1 MIRDFF
7 QKIINHKYLFL
18 LGLFLLLGTS
28 LLGLNNF
35 RFDASSETLVLDSDV
50 DYQIYDEIND
60 EFGTS
65 EYVILAIKNDKMFS
79 QETLIQ
85 LKAMQ
90 DKLLALEVVSD
101 VVSILDAPIFEQP
114 KVSLIKSADNDKYL
128 LIDKLDLDKAKNE
141 LSTSPI
147 FNELVISKDGE
158 VTAMQIN
165 LYDRDDYSQAV
176 AEIRAIID
184 SNQTFEMY
192 LAGPAMIVVD
202 TIDFIKADVN
212 TFGALTVIIFFILL
226 TLFFRDLWSVSVVIL
241 NAGLVMLSTIGILGL
256 FDWPISIVSSNFLA
270 LLLIASIAISIHILV
285 KVQEGIEEG
294 ITNAESFSKII
305 TPCFYA
311 ALTTAVGFLSLI
323 LSDIKPVID
332 FGKMMAIG
340 VCLNFFV
347 SFIFIP
353 SALAIRNITANKNK
367 SLVPFF
373 YNNIYLTGRSFIR
386 KFYLPILLISFPL
399 FFYFSSNLKVEN
411 KFIDYF
417 NENTEIYQGM
427 SLIDDKLG
435 GTTPIEVILELSE
448 EEFFIDEDDLFFS
461 EGSETVTYWWREKN
475 MDVLEEI
482 QEGLTEFDAL
492 GKALSLVNGVQLAER
507 LNGGNEIGDL
517 ELAFVKNSLIESEKA
532 KDLLNEFISED
543 ERSAR
548 ITIRTIDSFDGINRN
563 QLLLDVDNFLSEAL
577 SDTDVNYTVSG
588 LGVLY
593 NNLLQSLFSSQI
605 KTISL
610 VFAAI
615 FLMLL
620 VLFRSF
626 LNALFIIVVPAF
638 SVGVVLSLMS
648 IFNIPLDIMT
658 ITIASI
664 SVGMSVDYSIHFA
677 WRYLQERNKSQENS
691 EKETIYSVGRAIL
704 ITGLTIIV
712 GFLIFMFSNFNP
724 TVLFGIFSALA
735 VYISMVMSFRFLPA
749 LLDLNFK

>member
-7 QKIINHKYLFL
+7 QKIINHKYLIL

-35 RFDASSETLVLDSDV
+35 RFDASSETLVLDSDA
-50 DYQIYDEIND
+50 DYQIYNQIND

-128 LIDKLDLDKAKNE
+128 LVDKLDLDKAKNE

-212 TFGALTVIIFFILL
+212 TFGTLTVIIFFILL
-226 TLFFRDLWSVSVVIL
+226 TLFFRDVWSVSVVIL

-311 ALTTAVGFLSLI
+311 ALTTAIGFLSLI
-323 LSDIKPVID
+323 FSDIKPVID
-332 FGKMMAIG
+332 FGKMMAVG
-340 VCLNFFV
+340 VCLNFLV

-373 YNNIYLTGRSFIR
+373 YNNIYLTGRKFVR
-386 KFYLPILLISFPL
+386 KFYLLILLVSFPL
-399 FFYFSSNLKVEN
+399 FFHFSSNLKVEN

-435 GTTPIEVILELSE
+435 GTTPIEVILELPE

-482 QEGLTEFDAL
+482 QEGLTEFEAL

-507 LNGGNEIGDL
+507 LNNDNEIGDL

-563 QLLLDVDNFLSEAL
+563 QLLLDIDNFLSETL
-577 SDTDVNYTVSG
+577 SDNEVSYTISG

-605 KTISL
+605 KTIAL

-620 VLFRSF
+620 ILFRSF
-626 LNALFIIVVPAF
+626 TNALSIIAVPAF
-638 SVGVVLSLMS
+638 SVGLVLSLMS

-677 WRYLQERNKSQENS
+677 WRYLQERKKSHENC
-691 EKETIYSVGRAIL
+691 EKETIYSTGRAIL
-704 ITGLTIIV
+704 ITGLTIVV
-712 GFLIFMFSNFNP
+712 GFLIFIFSNFNP
-724 TVLFGIFSALA
+724 TVLFGIFSAIA
-735 VYISMVMSFRFLPA
+735 IYISMVMSFRFLPA

>member
-35 RFDASSETLVLDSDV
+35 RFDASSETLVLDSDA
-50 DYQIYDEIND
+50 DYQIYNQIND

-65 EYVILAIKNDKMFS
+65 EYVILAIKNDKIFS

-85 LKAMQ
+85 LKAIQ

-128 LIDKLDLDKAKNE
+128 LIDKLDLDKAKHE

-212 TFGALTVIIFFILL
+212 TFGTLTVIIFFILL

-294 ITNAESFSKII
+294 ITNAESFSNII

-311 ALTTAVGFLSLI
+311 ALTTAIGFLSLI
-323 LSDIKPVID
+323 FSDIKPVID
-332 FGKMMAIG
+332 FGKMMAVG
-340 VCLNFFV
+340 VCLNFLV

-373 YNNIYLTGRSFIR
+373 YNNIYLTGRKFVR
-386 KFYLPILLISFPL
+386 KFYLLILLISFPL

-435 GTTPIEVILELSE
+435 GTTPIEIILELPE

-482 QEGLTEFDAL
+482 QEGLTEFEAL

-507 LNGGNEIGDL
+507 LNNDNEIGDL

-563 QLLLDVDNFLSEAL
+563 QLLLDIDNFLSETL
-577 SDTDVNYTVSG
+577 SDNKVSYTVSG

-620 VLFRSF
+620 ILFRSF
-626 LNALFIIVVPAF
+626 LNALSIIAVPAF
-638 SVGVVLSLMS
+638 SVGLVLSLMS

-677 WRYLQERNKSQENS
+677 WRYLQERKKSQENC
-691 EKETIYSVGRAIL
+691 EKETIYSTGRAIL
-704 ITGLTIIV
+704 ITGLTIVV
-712 GFLIFMFSNFNP
+712 GFLIFIFSNFNP
-724 TVLFGIFSALA
+724 TVLFGIFSAIA
-735 VYISMVMSFRFLPA
+735 IYISMVMSFRFLPA

>member
-1 MIRDFF
+1 MIQDFF

-35 RFDASSETLVLDSDV
+35 RFDASSETLVLDSDI

-60 EFGTS
+60 EFGAS
-65 EYVILAIKNDKMFS
+65 EYVILAIKNDQIFS
-79 QETLIQ
+79 QESLIQ
-85 LKAMQ
+85 LKAVR
-90 DKLLALEVVSD
+90 DKLLTLEVVSD
-101 VVSILDAPIFEQP
+101 VISILDAPIFEQP

-128 LIDKLDLDKAKNE
+128 LIDELDLNKAKQE

-165 LYDRDDYSQAV
+165 LYDRDDYSQAM

-212 TFGALTVIIFFILL
+212 TFGTLTVIIFFILL

-241 NAGLVMLSTIGILGL
+241 NAGLVMLSTMGILGL

-285 KVQEGIEEG
+285 KVQEGVEEG

-332 FGKMMAIG
+332 FGKMMAVG

-373 YNNIYLTGRSFIR
+373 YNNIYLTGRSFVR

-435 GTTPIEVILELSE
+435 GTTPIEIILELPE

-507 LNGGNEIGDL
+507 LNDDNEIGDL

-563 QLLLDVDNFLSEAL
+563 QLLLDVDNFLSETL
-577 SDTDVNYTVSG
+577 SDSDVSYTVSG

-677 WRYLQERNKSQENS
+677 WRYLQERKKSQENS
-691 EKETIYSVGRAIL
+691 EKETIYSTGRAIL

-712 GFLIFMFSNFNP
+712 GFLIFIFSNFNP

-735 VYISMVMSFRFLPA
+735 IHMSMVMSFRFLPV
-749 LLDLNFK
+749 LLNLNFK

>member
-1 MIRDFF
+1 MIQDLF
-7 QKIINHKYLFL
+7 QKIISHKYLFL
-18 LGLFLLLGTS
+18 LGLFLLLGAS
-28 LLGLNNF
+28 LQGLNNF

-65 EYVILAIKNDKMFS
+65 EYVILAIKNDQIFS
-79 QETLIQ
+79 QESLIQ
-85 LKAMQ
+85 LKAVQ

-101 VVSILDAPIFEQP
+101 VISILDAPIFEQP

-128 LIDKLDLDKAKNE
+128 LIDELNLDKAKQE

-165 LYDRDDYSQAV
+165 LYDRDDYSQAM

-212 TFGALTVIIFFILL
+212 TFGTLTVIIFFILL
-226 TLFFRDLWSVSVVIL
+226 VLFFRDLWSVSVVIL
-241 NAGLVMLSTIGILGL
+241 NAGLVMLSMMGVLGL

-285 KVQEGIEEG
+285 KVQEGAEEG

-332 FGKMMAIG
+332 FGKMMAVG

-373 YNNIYLTGRSFIR
+373 YNNIYLTGRSFVR

-399 FFYFSSNLKVEN
+399 FFYLSSNLKVEN

-435 GTTPIEVILELSE
+435 GTTPIEVILELPE

-461 EGSETVTYWWREKN
+461 EDSETVTYWWREKN
-475 MDVLEEI
+475 MDILEEI

-507 LNGGNEIGDL
+507 LNDGNEIGDL

-577 SDTDVNYTVSG
+577 SDTDVSYTVSG

-677 WRYLQERNKSQENS
+677 WRYLQERKKSQENS
-691 EKETIYSVGRAIL
+691 EKETIYSTGRAIL

-712 GFLIFMFSNFNP
+712 GFLIFIFSNFNP

-735 VYISMVMSFRFLPA
+735 IHMSMVMSFRFLPV
-749 LLDLNFK
+749 LLNLNFK

>member
-7 QKIINHKYLFL
+7 QKIINHKYLIL

-35 RFDASSETLVLDSDV
+35 RFDASSETLVLDSDT
-50 DYQIYDEIND
+50 DYQIYNQIND

-128 LIDKLDLDKAKNE
+128 LIDKLDLDKAKHE

-212 TFGALTVIIFFILL
+212 TFGTLTVIIFFILL
-226 TLFFRDLWSVSVVIL
+226 TLFFRDLWPVSVVIL

-311 ALTTAVGFLSLI
+311 ALTTAIGFLSLI
-323 LSDIKPVID
+323 FSDIKPVID
-332 FGKMMAIG
+332 FGKMMAVG
-340 VCLNFFV
+340 VCLNFLV

-373 YNNIYLTGRSFIR
+373 YNNIYLTGRKFVR
-386 KFYLPILLISFPL
+386 KFYLLILLISFPL

-427 SLIDDKLG
+427 SLTDDKLG
-435 GTTPIEVILELSE
+435 GTTPIEIILELPE

-482 QEGLTEFDAL
+482 QEGLTEFEAL

-507 LNGGNEIGDL
+507 LNNDNEIGDL

-563 QLLLDVDNFLSEAL
+563 QLLLDIDNFLSETL
-577 SDTDVNYTVSG
+577 SDNKVSYTVSG
-588 LGVLY
+588 LGGLY

-620 VLFRSF
+620 ILFRSF
-626 LNALFIIVVPAF
+626 LNALSIIAVPAF
-638 SVGVVLSLMS
+638 SVGLVLSLMS

-677 WRYLQERNKSQENS
+677 WRYLQERKKSQENC
-691 EKETIYSVGRAIL
+691 EKETIYSTGRAIL
-704 ITGLTIIV
+704 ITGLTIVV
-712 GFLIFMFSNFNP
+712 GFLIFIFSNFNP
-724 TVLFGIFSALA
+724 TVLFGIFSAIA
-735 VYISMVMSFRFLPA
+735 IYISMVMSFRFLPA

>member
-35 RFDASSETLVLDSDV
+35 RFDASSETLVLDSDT
-50 DYQIYDEIND
+50 DYQIYNQIND

-212 TFGALTVIIFFILL
+212 TFGTLTVIIFFILL

-294 ITNAESFSKII
+294 ITNAESFSNII

-311 ALTTAVGFLSLI
+311 ALTTAIGFLSLI
-323 LSDIKPVID
+323 FSDIKPVID
-332 FGKMMAIG
+332 FGKMMAVG
-340 VCLNFFV
+340 VCLNFLV

-373 YNNIYLTGRSFIR
+373 YNNIYLTGRKFVR
-386 KFYLPILLISFPL
+386 KFYLLILLVSFPL

-435 GTTPIEVILELSE
+435 GTTPIEIILELPE

-482 QEGLTEFDAL
+482 QEGLTEFEAL

-507 LNGGNEIGDL
+507 LNNDNEIGDL

-563 QLLLDVDNFLSEAL
+563 QLLLDIDNFLSETL
-577 SDTDVNYTVSG
+577 SDNEVSYTVSG

-620 VLFRSF
+620 ILFRSF
-626 LNALFIIVVPAF
+626 LNALSIIAVPAF
-638 SVGVVLSLMS
+638 SVGLVLSLMS

-677 WRYLQERNKSQENS
+677 WRYLQERKKSQENC
-691 EKETIYSVGRAIL
+691 EKETIYSTGRAIL
-704 ITGLTIIV
+704 ITGLTIVV
-712 GFLIFMFSNFNP
+712 GFLIFIFSNFNP
-724 TVLFGIFSALA
+724 TVLFGIFSAIA
-735 VYISMVMSFRFLPA
+735 IYISMVMSFRFLPA

>member
-1 MIRDFF
+1 MTQDFF
-7 QKIINHKYLFL
+7 QKIINHKYSFLF
-18 LGLFLLLGTS
+18 GLFLILGSS
-28 LLGLNNF
+28 LIGLKNF

-50 DYQIYDEIND
+50 EYQIYDEIND
-60 EFGTS
+60 KFGTS
-65 EYVILAIKNDKMFS
+65 EYVVLAIKNEQMFS
-79 QETLIQ
+79 QKSLTE
-85 LKAMQ
+85 LKVVQ

-101 VVSILDAPIFEQP
+101 VISILDAPIFEQP

-128 LIDKLDLDKAKNE
+128 LIDDLDLDKAKQE

-147 FNELVISKDGE
+147 FKELVISKDGE

-165 LYDRDDYSQAV
+165 LNDRDDYSQAMV
-176 AEIRAIID
+176 EIRAIID
-184 SNQTFEMY
+184 NNQTFEMY

-212 TFGALTVIIFFILL
+212 TFGTLSVIIFFLLL

-270 LLLIASIAISIHILV
+270 LLLIASIAISVHILV

-294 ITNAESFSKII
+294 IVNAESFSKII

-311 ALTTAVGFLSLI
+311 ALTTAIGFLSLI
-323 LSDIKPVID
+323 LSEIKPVID
-332 FGKMMAIG
+332 FGKMMAVG

-353 SALAIRNITANKNK
+353 SALAIRNITVNKNK

-373 YNNIYLTGRSFIR
+373 YNKIYLTGRSFFR
-386 KFYLPILLISFPL
+386 KFYLLILLISFPL

-435 GTTPIEVILELSE
+435 GTTPIEIILELPE

-475 MDVLEEI
+475 MNILEEI

-492 GKALSLVNGVQLAER
+492 GKALSLVNGVQFAER
-507 LNGGNEIGDL
+507 LNDNNEIGDL

-532 KDLLNEFISED
+532 KDLLSEFISDD

-563 QLLLDVDNFLSEAL
+563 QLLLDVDDFLAESL
-577 SDTDVNYTVSG
+577 SSSDIAYTVSG

-605 KTISL
+605 KTLSL

-626 LNALFIIVVPAF
+626 LNALFIIIVPAF

-677 WRYLQERNKSQENS
+677 WRYLQERRKGKERS
-691 EKETIYSVGRAIL
+691 EIETIYSTGRAIL

-712 GFLIFMFSNFNP
+712 GFLIFIFSNFNP
-724 TVLFGIFSALA
+724 TVLFGIFSAIA
-735 VYISMVMSFRFLPA
+735 IHISMVMSFRFLPV
-749 LLDLNFK
+749 LLNLNFK

>member
-1 MIRDFF
+1 MVQDFF

-18 LGLFLLLGTS
+18 LGLFVLLGTS

-65 EYVILAIKNDKMFS
+65 EYVILAIKNDQIFS

-85 LKAMQ
+85 LKAVQ

-128 LIDKLDLDKAKNE
+128 LTDKLDLDKAKHE

-147 FNELVISKDGE
+147 FNELIISKDGE

-165 LYDRDDYSQAV
+165 LYDRDDYSEAV

-212 TFGALTVIIFFILL
+212 TFGTLTVIIFFILL

-241 NAGLVMLSTIGILGL
+241 NAGLVMFSTMGILGL
-256 FDWPISIVSSNFLA
+256 FDWPISIVSSNFLT
-270 LLLIASIAISIHILV
+270 LLLITSIAISIHILV
-285 KVQEGIEEG
+285 KVQDGVEEG

-332 FGKMMAIG
+332 FGKMMAVG
-340 VCLNFFV
+340 VCLNFFA

-435 GTTPIEVILELSE
+435 GTTPIEIILELPE
-448 EEFFIDEDDLFFS
+448 EELFIDEDDLFFS

-475 MDVLEEI
+475 MNVLEEI

-507 LNGGNEIGDL
+507 LNNDSEIGDL

-548 ITIRTIDSFDGINRN
+548 ITIRTIDSFDGINRK
-563 QLLLDVDNFLSEAL
+563 QLLLDVDSFLSETL
-577 SDTDVNYTVSG
+577 SERDVSYTVSG

-593 NNLLQSLFSSQI
+593 SNLLQSLFSSQI

-620 VLFRSF
+620 ILFRSF
-626 LNALFIIVVPAF
+626 LNALFIIIVPAF
-638 SVGVVLSLMS
+638 SIGLVLSLMS

-677 WRYLQERNKSQENS
+677 WRYLQERKKSQESS
-691 EKETIYSVGRAIL
+691 EKETIYSTGRAIL

-712 GFLIFMFSNFNP
+712 GFLIFIFSNFNP
-724 TVLFGIFSALA
+724 TVLFGIFSAIA
-735 VYISMVMSFRFLPA
+735 IYISMVMSFRFLPA

>member
-1 MIRDFF
+1 MIQDLF
-7 QKIINHKYLFL
+7 QKIISHKYLFL
-18 LGLFLLLGTS
+18 LGLFLLLGAS
-28 LLGLNNF
+28 LQGLNNF

-65 EYVILAIKNDKMFS
+65 EYVILAIKNDQIFS
-79 QETLIQ
+79 QESLIQ
-85 LKAMQ
+85 LKAVQ

-101 VVSILDAPIFEQP
+101 VISILDAPIFEQP

-128 LIDKLDLDKAKNE
+128 LIDELNLDKAKQE

-165 LYDRDDYSQAV
+165 LYDRDDYSQAM

-212 TFGALTVIIFFILL
+212 TFGTLTVIIFFILL
-226 TLFFRDLWSVSVVIL
+226 VLFFRDLWSVSVVIL
-241 NAGLVMLSTIGILGL
+241 NAGLVMLSMMGILGL

-285 KVQEGIEEG
+285 KVQEGAEEG

-332 FGKMMAIG
+332 FGKMMAVG

-373 YNNIYLTGRSFIR
+373 YNNIYLTGRSFVR

-399 FFYFSSNLKVEN
+399 FFYLSSNLKVEN

-435 GTTPIEVILELSE
+435 GTTPIEVILELPE

-461 EGSETVTYWWREKN
+461 EDSETVTYWWREKN
-475 MDVLEEI
+475 MDILEEI

-507 LNGGNEIGDL
+507 LNDGNEIGDL

-577 SDTDVNYTVSG
+577 SDTDVSYTVSG

-677 WRYLQERNKSQENS
+677 WRYLQERKKSQENS
-691 EKETIYSVGRAIL
+691 EKETIYSTGRAIL

-712 GFLIFMFSNFNP
+712 GFLIFIFSNFNP

-735 VYISMVMSFRFLPA
+735 IHMSMVMSFRFLPV
-749 LLDLNFK
+749 LLNLNFK

>member
-35 RFDASSETLVLDSDV
+35 RFDASSETLVLDSDA
-50 DYQIYDEIND
+50 DYQIYNQIND

-65 EYVILAIKNDKMFS
+65 EYVILAIKNDKIFS

-85 LKAMQ
+85 LKAIQ

-128 LIDKLDLDKAKNE
+128 LIDKLDLDKAKHE

-212 TFGALTVIIFFILL
+212 TFGTLTVIIFFILL

-305 TPCFYA
+305 TPCLYA
-311 ALTTAVGFLSLI
+311 ALTTAIGFLSLI
-323 LSDIKPVID
+323 FSDIKPVID

-340 VCLNFFV
+340 VCLNFLV

-373 YNNIYLTGRSFIR
+373 YNNIYLTGRKFVR
-386 KFYLPILLISFPL
+386 KFYLLILLVSFPL
-399 FFYFSSNLKVEN
+399 FFHFSSNLKVEN

-417 NENTEIYQGM
+417 NESTEIYQGM

-435 GTTPIEVILELSE
+435 GTTPIEIILELPE

-482 QEGLTEFDAL
+482 QEGLTEFEAL

-507 LNGGNEIGDL
+507 LNNDNEIGDL

-563 QLLLDVDNFLSEAL
+563 QLLLDIDNFLSETL
-577 SDTDVNYTVSG
+577 SDNKVSYTVSG

-620 VLFRSF
+620 ILFRSF
-626 LNALFIIVVPAF
+626 LNALSIIAVPAF
-638 SVGVVLSLMS
+638 SVGLVLSLMS

-677 WRYLQERNKSQENS
+677 WRYLQERKKSHENC
-691 EKETIYSVGRAIL
+691 EKETIYSTGRAIL
-704 ITGLTIIV
+704 ITGLTIVV
-712 GFLIFMFSNFNP
+712 GFLIFIFSNFNP
-724 TVLFGIFSALA
+724 TVLFGIFSAIA
-735 VYISMVMSFRFLPA
+735 IYISMVMSFRFLPA

>member
-35 RFDASSETLVLDSDV
+35 RFDASSETLVLDSDA
-50 DYQIYDEIND
+50 DYQIYNQIND

-65 EYVILAIKNDKMFS
+65 EYVILAIKNDKIFS

-128 LIDKLDLDKAKNE
+128 LIDKLDLDKAKHE

-212 TFGALTVIIFFILL
+212 TFGTLTVIIFFILL

-311 ALTTAVGFLSLI
+311 ALTTAIGFLSLI
-323 LSDIKPVID
+323 FSDIKPVID
-332 FGKMMAIG
+332 FGKMMAVG
-340 VCLNFFV
+340 VCLNFLV

-373 YNNIYLTGRSFIR
+373 YNNIYLTGRKFVR
-386 KFYLPILLISFPL
+386 KFYLLILLISFPL

-435 GTTPIEVILELSE
+435 GTTPIEIILELPE

-482 QEGLTEFDAL
+482 QEGLTEFEAL

-507 LNGGNEIGDL
+507 LNNDNEIGDL

-563 QLLLDVDNFLSEAL
+563 QLLLDIDNFLSETL
-577 SDTDVNYTVSG
+577 SDNKVSYTVSG

-620 VLFRSF
+620 ILFRSF
-626 LNALFIIVVPAF
+626 LNALSIIAVPAF
-638 SVGVVLSLMS
+638 SVGLVLSLMS

-677 WRYLQERNKSQENS
+677 WRYLQERKKSQENC
-691 EKETIYSVGRAIL
+691 EKETIYSTGRAIL
-704 ITGLTIIV
+704 ITGLTIVV
-712 GFLIFMFSNFNP
+712 GFLIFIFSNFNP
-724 TVLFGIFSALA
+724 TVLFGIFSAIA
-735 VYISMVMSFRFLPA
+735 IYISMVMSFRFLPA

>member
-294 ITNAESFSKII
+294 ITNDESFSKII

-332 FGKMMAIG
+332 FGKMMAVG

-435 GTTPIEVILELSE
+435 GTTPIEVILELPE

-507 LNGGNEIGDL
+507 LNDGNEIGDL

-638 SVGVVLSLMS
+638 SVGVVFSLMS

-735 VYISMVMSFRFLPA
+735 IYISMVMSFRFLPA

>member
-1 MIRDFF
+1 MVQDFF

-18 LGLFLLLGTS
+18 LGLFVLLGTS

-50 DYQIYDEIND
+50 NYQIYDEIND

-65 EYVILAIKNDKMFS
+65 EYVILAIKNDQIFS

-85 LKAMQ
+85 LKAVQ

-128 LIDKLDLDKAKNE
+128 LTDKLDLDKAKHE

-147 FNELVISKDGE
+147 FNELIISKDGE

-165 LYDRDDYSQAV
+165 LYDRDDYSEAV

-212 TFGALTVIIFFILL
+212 TFGTLTVIIFFILL

-241 NAGLVMLSTIGILGL
+241 NAGLVMFSTMGILGL
-256 FDWPISIVSSNFLA
+256 FDWPISIVSSNFLT
-270 LLLIASIAISIHILV
+270 LLLITSIAISIHILV
-285 KVQEGIEEG
+285 KVQDGVEEG

-332 FGKMMAIG
+332 FGKMMAVG
-340 VCLNFFV
+340 VCLNFFA

-435 GTTPIEVILELSE
+435 GTTPIEIILELPE
-448 EEFFIDEDDLFFS
+448 EELFIDEDDLFFS

-475 MDVLEEI
+475 MNVLEEI

-507 LNGGNEIGDL
+507 LNNDSEIGDL

-548 ITIRTIDSFDGINRN
+548 ITIRTIDSFDGINRK
-563 QLLLDVDNFLSEAL
+563 QLLLDVDSFLSETL
-577 SDTDVNYTVSG
+577 SERDISYTVSG

-593 NNLLQSLFSSQI
+593 SNLLQSLFSSQI

-620 VLFRSF
+620 ILFRSF
-626 LNALFIIVVPAF
+626 LNALFIIIVPAF
-638 SVGVVLSLMS
+638 SIGLVLSLMS

-677 WRYLQERNKSQENS
+677 WRYLQERKKSQESS
-691 EKETIYSVGRAIL
+691 EKETIYSTGRAIL

-712 GFLIFMFSNFNP
+712 GFLIFIFSNFNP
-724 TVLFGIFSALA
+724 TVLFGIFSAIA
-735 VYISMVMSFRFLPA
+735 IYISMVMSFRFLPA

>member
-1 MIRDFF
+1 MVQDFF
-7 QKIINHKYLFL
+7 QKIINHKYLCL

-50 DYQIYDEIND
+50 NYQIYDEIND

-65 EYVILAIKNDKMFS
+65 EYVILAIKNDQIFS

-85 LKAMQ
+85 LKAVQ

-128 LIDKLDLDKAKNE
+128 LIDELDLDKAKQE

-165 LYDRDDYSQAV
+165 LYDRDDYSEAV

-212 TFGALTVIIFFILL
+212 TFGTLTVIIFFILL

-241 NAGLVMLSTIGILGL
+241 NAGLVMFSTMGILGL
-256 FDWPISIVSSNFLA
+256 FDWPISIVSSNFLT
-270 LLLIASIAISIHILV
+270 LLLITSIAISIHILV
-285 KVQEGIEEG
+285 KVQDGVEEG

-332 FGKMMAIG
+332 FGKMMAVG
-340 VCLNFFV
+340 VCLNFFA

-435 GTTPIEVILELSE
+435 GTTPIEIILELPE
-448 EEFFIDEDDLFFS
+448 EELFIDEDDLFFS

-475 MDVLEEI
+475 MNVLEEI

-507 LNGGNEIGDL
+507 LNNDSEIGDL

-548 ITIRTIDSFDGINRN
+548 ITIRTIDSFDGINRK
-563 QLLLDVDNFLSEAL
+563 QLLLDVDSFLSETL
-577 SDTDVNYTVSG
+577 SERDVSYTVSG

-593 NNLLQSLFSSQI
+593 SNLLQSLFSSQI

-620 VLFRSF
+620 ILFRSF
-626 LNALFIIVVPAF
+626 LNALFIIIVPAF
-638 SVGVVLSLMS
+638 SIGLVLSLMS
-648 IFNIPLDIMT
+648 TFNIPLDIMT

-677 WRYLQERNKSQENS
+677 WRYLQERKKSQESS
-691 EKETIYSVGRAIL
+691 EKETIYSTGRAIL

-712 GFLIFMFSNFNP
+712 GFLIFIFSNFNP
-724 TVLFGIFSALA
+724 TVLFGIFSAIA
-735 VYISMVMSFRFLPA
+735 IYISMVMSFRFLPA

>member
-1 MIRDFF
+1 MVQDFF
-7 QKIINHKYLFL
+7 QKIINHKYLCL

-50 DYQIYDEIND
+50 NYQIYDEIND

-65 EYVILAIKNDKMFS
+65 EYVILAIKNDQIFS

-85 LKAMQ
+85 LKAVQ

-128 LIDKLDLDKAKNE
+128 LTDKLDLDKAKHE

-147 FNELVISKDGE
+147 FNELIISKDGE

-165 LYDRDDYSQAV
+165 LYDRDDYSEAV

-212 TFGALTVIIFFILL
+212 TFGTLTVIIFFILL

-241 NAGLVMLSTIGILGL
+241 NAGLVMFSTMGILGL
-256 FDWPISIVSSNFLA
+256 FDWPISIVSSNFLT
-270 LLLIASIAISIHILV
+270 LLLITSIAISIHILV
-285 KVQEGIEEG
+285 KVQDGVEEG

-332 FGKMMAIG
+332 FGKMMAVG
-340 VCLNFFV
+340 VCLNFFA

-435 GTTPIEVILELSE
+435 GTTPIEIILELPE
-448 EEFFIDEDDLFFS
+448 EELFIDEDDLFFS

-475 MDVLEEI
+475 MNVLEEI

-507 LNGGNEIGDL
+507 LNNDSEIGDL

-548 ITIRTIDSFDGINRN
+548 ITIRTIDSFDGINRK
-563 QLLLDVDNFLSEAL
+563 QLLLDVDSFLSETL
-577 SDTDVNYTVSG
+577 SERDISYTVSG

-593 NNLLQSLFSSQI
+593 SNLLQSLFSSQI

-620 VLFRSF
+620 ILFRSF
-626 LNALFIIVVPAF
+626 LNALFIIIVPAF
-638 SVGVVLSLMS
+638 SIGLVLSLMS

-677 WRYLQERNKSQENS
+677 WRYLQERKKSQESS
-691 EKETIYSVGRAIL
+691 EKETIYSTGRAIL

-712 GFLIFMFSNFNP
+712 GFLIFIFSNFNP
-724 TVLFGIFSALA
+724 TVLFGIFSAIA
-735 VYISMVMSFRFLPA
+735 IYISMVMSFRFLPA

>member
-1 MIRDFF
+1 MVQDFF
-7 QKIINHKYLFL
+7 QKIINHKYLCL

-50 DYQIYDEIND
+50 NYQIYDEIND

-65 EYVILAIKNDKMFS
+65 EYVILAIKNDQIFS

-85 LKAMQ
+85 LKAVQ

-128 LIDKLDLDKAKNE
+128 LTDKLDLDKAKHE

-147 FNELVISKDGE
+147 FNELIISKDGE

-165 LYDRDDYSQAV
+165 LYDRDDYSEAV

-212 TFGALTVIIFFILL
+212 TFGTLTVIIFFILL

-241 NAGLVMLSTIGILGL
+241 NAGLVMFSTMGILGL
-256 FDWPISIVSSNFLA
+256 FDWPISIVSSNFLT
-270 LLLIASIAISIHILV
+270 LLLITSIAISIHILV
-285 KVQEGIEEG
+285 KVQDGVEEG

-332 FGKMMAIG
+332 FGKMMAVG
-340 VCLNFFV
+340 VCLNFFA

-435 GTTPIEVILELSE
+435 GTTPIEIILELPE
-448 EEFFIDEDDLFFS
+448 EELFIDEDDLFFS

-475 MDVLEEI
+475 MNVLEEI

-507 LNGGNEIGDL
+507 LNNDSEIGDL

-548 ITIRTIDSFDGINRN
+548 ITIRTIDSFDGINRK
-563 QLLLDVDNFLSEAL
+563 QLLLDVDSFLSETL
-577 SDTDVNYTVSG
+577 SERDVSYTVSG

-593 NNLLQSLFSSQI
+593 SNLLQSLFSSQI

-620 VLFRSF
+620 ILFRSF
-626 LNALFIIVVPAF
+626 LNALFIIIVPAF
-638 SVGVVLSLMS
+638 SIGLVLSLMS
-648 IFNIPLDIMT
+648 TFNIPLDIMT

-677 WRYLQERNKSQENS
+677 WRYLQERKKSQESS
-691 EKETIYSVGRAIL
+691 EKETIYSTGRAIL

-712 GFLIFMFSNFNP
+712 GFLIFIFSNFNP
-724 TVLFGIFSALA
+724 TVLFGIFSAIA
-735 VYISMVMSFRFLPA
+735 IYISMVMSFRFLPA

>member
-35 RFDASSETLVLDSDV
+35 RFDASSETLVLDSDA
-50 DYQIYDEIND
+50 DYQIYSQIND

-85 LKAMQ
+85 LKAIQ

-128 LIDKLDLDKAKNE
+128 LVDKLDLDKAKNE

-192 LAGPAMIVVD
+192 LACPAMIVVD

-212 TFGALTVIIFFILL
+212 TFGTLTVIIFFILL

-294 ITNAESFSKII
+294 ITNAESFSNII

-311 ALTTAVGFLSLI
+311 ALTTAIGFLSLI
-323 LSDIKPVID
+323 FSDIKPVID
-332 FGKMMAIG
+332 FGKMMAVG
-340 VCLNFFV
+340 VCLNFLV

-373 YNNIYLTGRSFIR
+373 YNNIYLTGRKFVR
-386 KFYLPILLISFPL
+386 KFYLLILLISFPL

-435 GTTPIEVILELSE
+435 GTTPIEIILELPE

-482 QEGLTEFDAL
+482 QEGLTEFEAL

-507 LNGGNEIGDL
+507 LNNDNEIGDL

-563 QLLLDVDNFLSEAL
+563 QLLLDIDNFLSETL
-577 SDTDVNYTVSG
+577 SDNKVSYTVSG

-620 VLFRSF
+620 ILFRSF
-626 LNALFIIVVPAF
+626 LNALSIIAVPAF
-638 SVGVVLSLMS
+638 SVGLVLSLMS

-677 WRYLQERNKSQENS
+677 WRYLQERKKSQENC
-691 EKETIYSVGRAIL
+691 EKETIYSTGRAIL
-704 ITGLTIIV
+704 ITGLTIVV
-712 GFLIFMFSNFNP
+712 GFLIFIFSNFNP
-724 TVLFGIFSALA
+724 TVLFGIFSAIA
-735 VYISMVMSFRFLPA
+735 IYISMVMSFRFLPA

>member
-7 QKIINHKYLFL
+7 QKIINHKYLIL

-35 RFDASSETLVLDSDV
+35 RFDASSETLVLDSDT
-50 DYQIYDEIND
+50 DYQIYNQIND

-128 LIDKLDLDKAKNE
+128 LVDKLDLDKAKNE

-212 TFGALTVIIFFILL
+212 TFGTLTVIIFFILL
-226 TLFFRDLWSVSVVIL
+226 TLFFRDLWPVSVVIL

-311 ALTTAVGFLSLI
+311 ALTTAIGFLSLI
-323 LSDIKPVID
+323 FSDIKPVID
-332 FGKMMAIG
+332 FGKMMAVG
-340 VCLNFFV
+340 VCLNFLV

-373 YNNIYLTGRSFIR
+373 YNNIYLTGRKFVR
-386 KFYLPILLISFPL
+386 KFYLLILLVSFPL
-399 FFYFSSNLKVEN
+399 FFHFSSNLKVEN

-417 NENTEIYQGM
+417 NESTEIYQGM

-435 GTTPIEVILELSE
+435 GTTPIEIILELPE
-448 EEFFIDEDDLFFS
+448 EEFFIDED
-461 EGSETVTYWWREKN
+461 E
-475 MDVLEEI
+475 
-482 QEGLTEFDAL
+482 
-492 GKALSLVNGVQLAER
+492 
-507 LNGGNEIGDL
+507 
-517 ELAFVKNSLIESEKA
+517 
-532 KDLLNEFISED
+532 
-543 ERSAR
+543 
-548 ITIRTIDSFDGINRN
+548 
-563 QLLLDVDNFLSEAL
+563 
-577 SDTDVNYTVSG
+577 
-588 LGVLY
+588 
-593 NNLLQSLFSSQI
+593 
-605 KTISL
+605 
-610 VFAAI
+610 
-615 FLMLL
+615 
-620 VLFRSF
+620 SF
-626 LNALFIIVVPAF
+626 L
-638 SVGVVLSLMS
+638 
-648 IFNIPLDIMT
+648 
-658 ITIASI
+658 
-664 SVGMSVDYSIHFA
+664 
-677 WRYLQERNKSQENS
+677 
-691 EKETIYSVGRAIL
+691 
-704 ITGLTIIV
+704 
-712 GFLIFMFSNFNP
+712 
-724 TVLFGIFSALA
+724 
-735 VYISMVMSFRFLPA
+735 
-749 LLDLNFK
+749 

>member
-1 MIRDFF
+1 
-7 QKIINHKYLFL
+7 
-18 LGLFLLLGTS
+18 
-28 LLGLNNF
+28 
-35 RFDASSETLVLDSDV
+35 
-50 DYQIYDEIND
+50 
-60 EFGTS
+60 
-65 EYVILAIKNDKMFS
+65 
-79 QETLIQ
+79 
-85 LKAMQ
+85 
-90 DKLLALEVVSD
+90 
-101 VVSILDAPIFEQP
+101 
-114 KVSLIKSADNDKYL
+114 
-128 LIDKLDLDKAKNE
+128 
-141 LSTSPI
+141 
-147 FNELVISKDGE
+147 
-158 VTAMQIN
+158 MQIN
-165 LYDRDDYSQAV
+165 LYDRDDYSQAM

-184 SNQTFEMY
+184 SNQMFEMY

-212 TFGALTVIIFFILL
+212 TFGTLTLIIFFILL

-241 NAGLVMLSTIGILGL
+241 NAGLVMLSTMGILGL

-285 KVQEGIEEG
+285 KVQEGVEEG

-332 FGKMMAIG
+332 FGKMMAVG

-373 YNNIYLTGRSFIR
+373 YNNIYLTGRSFVR

-435 GTTPIEVILELSE
+435 GTTPIEVILELPE

-482 QEGLTEFDAL
+482 QEGLTKFDAL

-507 LNGGNEIGDL
+507 LNDGNEIGDL

-577 SDTDVNYTVSG
+577 SDTDVSYTVSG

-677 WRYLQERNKSQENS
+677 WRYLQERKKSQENS
-691 EKETIYSVGRAIL
+691 EKETIYSTGRAIL

-712 GFLIFMFSNFNP
+712 GFLIFIFSNFNP

-735 VYISMVMSFRFLPA
+735 IHMSMVMSFRFLPV
-749 LLDLNFK
+749 LLNLNFK

>member
-165 LYDRDDYSQAV
+165 LYDRDNYSQAV

-285 KVQEGIEEG
+285 KVQEGIEEC

-332 FGKMMAIG
+332 FGKMMAVG

-435 GTTPIEVILELSE
+435 GTTPIEVILELPE

-507 LNGGNEIGDL
+507 LNDGNEIGDL

-638 SVGVVLSLMS
+638 SVGVVFSLMS

-677 WRYLQERNKSQENS
+677 WRYLQERKKSQENS
-691 EKETIYSVGRAIL
+691 EKETIYSTGRAIL

-735 VYISMVMSFRFLPA
+735 IYISMVMSFRFLPA

>member
-1 MIRDFF
+1 MIQDLF
-7 QKIINHKYLFL
+7 QKIISHKYLFL
-18 LGLFLLLGTS
+18 LGLFLLLGAS
-28 LLGLNNF
+28 LQGLNNF

-65 EYVILAIKNDKMFS
+65 EYVILAIKNDQIFS
-79 QETLIQ
+79 QESLIQ
-85 LKAMQ
+85 LKAVQ

-101 VVSILDAPIFEQP
+101 VISILDAPIFEQP

-128 LIDKLDLDKAKNE
+128 LIDELNLDKAKQE

-165 LYDRDDYSQAV
+165 LYDRDDYSQAM
-176 AEIRAIID
+176 AEIRAIIV

-212 TFGALTVIIFFILL
+212 TFGTLTVIIFFILL

-241 NAGLVMLSTIGILGL
+241 NAGLVMLSMIGILGL

-285 KVQEGIEEG
+285 KVQEGAEEG

-332 FGKMMAIG
+332 FGKMMAVG

-373 YNNIYLTGRSFIR
+373 YNNIYLTGRSFVR

-435 GTTPIEVILELSE
+435 GTTPIEVILELPE

-461 EGSETVTYWWREKN
+461 EDSETVTYWWREKN
-475 MDVLEEI
+475 MDILEEI

-507 LNGGNEIGDL
+507 LNDGNEIGDL
-517 ELAFVKNSLIESEKA
+517 ELAFVKNSLIESDKA
-532 KDLLNEFISED
+532 KDLLNEFISKD

-563 QLLLDVDNFLSEAL
+563 QLLLNVDNFLSEVL
-577 SDTDVNYTVSG
+577 SGSDVSYTVSG

-620 VLFRSF
+620 ALFRSF

-677 WRYLQERNKSQENS
+677 WRYLQERKKSQENS
-691 EKETIYSVGRAIL
+691 EKETIYSTGRAIL

-712 GFLIFMFSNFNP
+712 GFLIFIFSNFNP

-735 VYISMVMSFRFLPA
+735 IHVSMVMSFRFLPV
-749 LLDLNFK
+749 LLNLNFK

>member
-50 DYQIYDEIND
+50 DYQVYDEIND

-65 EYVILAIKNDKMFS
+65 EYVILAIKHDKMFS

-90 DKLLALEVVSD
+90 DKLLALAVVSD

-294 ITNAESFSKII
+294 ITNDESFSKII

-332 FGKMMAIG
+332 FGKMMAVG

-435 GTTPIEVILELSE
+435 GTTPIEVILELPE

-475 MDVLEEI
+475 MDVLKEI
-482 QEGLTEFDAL
+482 QEGLTEFDAI

-507 LNGGNEIGDL
+507 LNDGNEIGDL

-638 SVGVVLSLMS
+638 SVGVVFSLMS

-677 WRYLQERNKSQENS
+677 WRYLQERKKSQENS
-691 EKETIYSVGRAIL
+691 EKETIYSTGRAIL

-735 VYISMVMSFRFLPA
+735 IYISMVMSFRFLPA

>member
-35 RFDASSETLVLDSDV
+35 RFDASSETLVLDSDA
-50 DYQIYDEIND
+50 DYQIYNQIND

-65 EYVILAIKNDKMFS
+65 EYVILAIKNDKIFS

-128 LIDKLDLDKAKNE
+128 LVDKLDLDKAKNE

-212 TFGALTVIIFFILL
+212 TFGTLTVIIFFILL

-311 ALTTAVGFLSLI
+311 ALTTAIGFLSLI
-323 LSDIKPVID
+323 FSDIKPVID
-332 FGKMMAIG
+332 FGKMMAVG
-340 VCLNFFV
+340 VCLNFLV

-373 YNNIYLTGRSFIR
+373 YNNIYLIGRKFVR
-386 KFYLPILLISFPL
+386 KFYLLILLVSFPL

-435 GTTPIEVILELSE
+435 GTTPIEIILELPE

-482 QEGLTEFDAL
+482 QEGLTEFEAL

-507 LNGGNEIGDL
+507 LNNDNEIGDL

-563 QLLLDVDNFLSEAL
+563 QLLLDIDNFLSETL
-577 SDTDVNYTVSG
+577 SDNEVSYTVSG

-620 VLFRSF
+620 ILFRSF
-626 LNALFIIVVPAF
+626 LNALSIIAVPAF
-638 SVGVVLSLMS
+638 SVGLVLSLMS

-677 WRYLQERNKSQENS
+677 WRYLQERKKSHENC
-691 EKETIYSVGRAIL
+691 EKETIYSTGRAIL
-704 ITGLTIIV
+704 ITGLTIVV
-712 GFLIFMFSNFNP
+712 GFLIFIFSNFNP
-724 TVLFGIFSALA
+724 TVLFGIFSAIA
-735 VYISMVMSFRFLPA
+735 IYISMVMSFRFLPA

>member
-1 MIRDFF
+1 
-7 QKIINHKYLFL
+7 
-18 LGLFLLLGTS
+18 
-28 LLGLNNF
+28 
-35 RFDASSETLVLDSDV
+35 
-50 DYQIYDEIND
+50 
-60 EFGTS
+60 
-65 EYVILAIKNDKMFS
+65 
-79 QETLIQ
+79 
-85 LKAMQ
+85 
-90 DKLLALEVVSD
+90 
-101 VVSILDAPIFEQP
+101 
-114 KVSLIKSADNDKYL
+114 
-128 LIDKLDLDKAKNE
+128 
-141 LSTSPI
+141 
-147 FNELVISKDGE
+147 
-158 VTAMQIN
+158 
-165 LYDRDDYSQAV
+165 
-176 AEIRAIID
+176 
-184 SNQTFEMY
+184 
-192 LAGPAMIVVD
+192 
-202 TIDFIKADVN
+202 
-212 TFGALTVIIFFILL
+212 
-226 TLFFRDLWSVSVVIL
+226 
-241 NAGLVMLSTIGILGL
+241 
-256 FDWPISIVSSNFLA
+256 
-270 LLLIASIAISIHILV
+270 
-285 KVQEGIEEG
+285 
-294 ITNAESFSKII
+294 
-305 TPCFYA
+305 
-311 ALTTAVGFLSLI
+311 
-323 LSDIKPVID
+323 
-332 FGKMMAIG
+332 MMAVG
-340 VCLNFFV
+340 VCLNFLV

-373 YNNIYLTGRSFIR
+373 YNNIYLTGRKFVR
-386 KFYLPILLISFPL
+386 KFYLLILLISFPL

-435 GTTPIEVILELSE
+435 GTTPIEIILELPE

-461 EGSETVTYWWREKN
+461 EDSETVTYWWREKN

-482 QEGLTEFDAL
+482 QEGLTEFEAL

-507 LNGGNEIGDL
+507 LNNDNEIGDL

-563 QLLLDVDNFLSEAL
+563 QLLLDIDNFLSETL
-577 SDTDVNYTVSG
+577 SDNKVSYTVSG

-620 VLFRSF
+620 ILFRSF
-626 LNALFIIVVPAF
+626 LNALSIIAVPAF
-638 SVGVVLSLMS
+638 SVGLVLSLMS

-677 WRYLQERNKSQENS
+677 WRYLQERKKSQENC
-691 EKETIYSVGRAIL
+691 EKETIYSTGRAIL
-704 ITGLTIIV
+704 ITGLTIVV
-712 GFLIFMFSNFNP
+712 GFLIFIFSNFNP
-724 TVLFGIFSALA
+724 TVLFGIFSAIA
-735 VYISMVMSFRFLPA
+735 IYISMVMSFRFLPA

>member
-7 QKIINHKYLFL
+7 QKIISHKYLFL
-18 LGLFLLLGTS
+18 FGLFLLLGTS

-35 RFDASSETLVLDSDV
+35 RFDASSETLVLDSDA
-50 DYQIYDEIND
+50 DYQIYNQIND

-65 EYVILAIKNDKMFS
+65 EYVILAIKNDQMFS

-85 LKAMQ
+85 LKAIQ

-128 LIDKLDLDKAKNE
+128 LIDKLDLDKAKHE

-147 FNELVISKDGE
+147 FNELVISKNGE

-176 AEIRAIID
+176 AEIRAIIN
-184 SNQTFEMY
+184 SNQTFEMH

-212 TFGALTVIIFFILL
+212 TFGTLTVIIFFILL

-241 NAGLVMLSTIGILGL
+241 NAGLVMLFTMGILGL

-285 KVQEGIEEG
+285 KVQDGIEEG

-332 FGKMMAIG
+332 FGKMMAVG

-353 SALAIRNITANKNK
+353 CTLAIRNITANKNK

-373 YNNIYLTGRSFIR
+373 YNNIYLTGRSLIR

-435 GTTPIEVILELSE
+435 GTTPIEVILELPE
-448 EEFFIDEDDLFFS
+448 EEFYIDEDDLFFS

-475 MDVLEEI
+475 MDVLEKI

-507 LNGGNEIGDL
+507 LNDGNEIGDL

-563 QLLLDVDNFLSEAL
+563 QLLLDVDNFLSETL
-577 SDTDVNYTVSG
+577 SDTDVIYTVSG

-677 WRYLQERNKSQENS
+677 WRYLQERKKSQENS
-691 EKETIYSVGRAIL
+691 EKETIYSTGRAIL

-735 VYISMVMSFRFLPA
+735 IYISMVMSFRFLPA

>member
-1 MIRDFF
+1 MVQDFF
-7 QKIINHKYLFL
+7 QKIINHKYLCL

-50 DYQIYDEIND
+50 NYQIYDEIND

-65 EYVILAIKNDKMFS
+65 EYVILAIKNDQIFS

-85 LKAMQ
+85 LKAVQ

-128 LIDKLDLDKAKNE
+128 LTDKLDLDKAKHE

-147 FNELVISKDGE
+147 FNELIISKDGE

-165 LYDRDDYSQAV
+165 LYDRDDYSEAV

-212 TFGALTVIIFFILL
+212 TFGTLTVIIFFILL
-226 TLFFRDLWSVSVVIL
+226 TLFFRDLWSVSVAIL
-241 NAGLVMLSTIGILGL
+241 NAGLVMFSTMGILGL
-256 FDWPISIVSSNFLA
+256 FDWPISIVSSNFLT
-270 LLLIASIAISIHILV
+270 LLLITSIAISIHILV
-285 KVQEGIEEG
+285 KVQDGVEEG

-332 FGKMMAIG
+332 FGKMMAVG
-340 VCLNFFV
+340 VCLNFFA

-435 GTTPIEVILELSE
+435 GTTPIEIILELPE
-448 EEFFIDEDDLFFS
+448 EELFIDEDDLFFS

-475 MDVLEEI
+475 MNVLEEI

-507 LNGGNEIGDL
+507 LNNDSEIGDL

-548 ITIRTIDSFDGINRN
+548 ITIRTIDSFDGINRK
-563 QLLLDVDNFLSEAL
+563 QLLLDVDSFLSETL
-577 SDTDVNYTVSG
+577 SERDISYTVSG

-593 NNLLQSLFSSQI
+593 SNLLQSLFSSQI

-620 VLFRSF
+620 ILFRSF
-626 LNALFIIVVPAF
+626 LNALFIIIVPAF
-638 SVGVVLSLMS
+638 SIGLVLSLMS

-677 WRYLQERNKSQENS
+677 WRYLQERKKSQESS
-691 EKETIYSVGRAIL
+691 EKETIYSTGRAIL

-712 GFLIFMFSNFNP
+712 GFLIFIFSNFNP
-724 TVLFGIFSALA
+724 TVLFGIFSAIA
-735 VYISMVMSFRFLPA
+735 IYISMVMSFRFLPA

>member
-1 MIRDFF
+1 MVQDFF

-18 LGLFLLLGTS
+18 LGLFVLLGTS

-50 DYQIYDEIND
+50 NYQIYDEIND

-65 EYVILAIKNDKMFS
+65 EYVILAIKNDQIFS

-85 LKAMQ
+85 LKAVQ

-128 LIDKLDLDKAKNE
+128 LTDKLDLDKAKHE

-147 FNELVISKDGE
+147 FNELIISKDGE

-165 LYDRDDYSQAV
+165 LYDRDDYSEAV

-212 TFGALTVIIFFILL
+212 TFGTLTVIIFFILL

-241 NAGLVMLSTIGILGL
+241 NAGLVMFSTMGILGL
-256 FDWPISIVSSNFLA
+256 FDWPISIVSSNFLT
-270 LLLIASIAISIHILV
+270 LLLITSIAISIHILV
-285 KVQEGIEEG
+285 KVQDGVEEG

-332 FGKMMAIG
+332 FGKMMAVG
-340 VCLNFFV
+340 VCLNFFA

-435 GTTPIEVILELSE
+435 GTTPIEIILELPE
-448 EEFFIDEDDLFFS
+448 EELFIDEDDLFFS

-475 MDVLEEI
+475 MNVLEEI

-507 LNGGNEIGDL
+507 LNNDSEIGDL

-548 ITIRTIDSFDGINRN
+548 ITIRTIDSFDGINRK
-563 QLLLDVDNFLSEAL
+563 QLLLDVDSFLSETL
-577 SDTDVNYTVSG
+577 SERDVSYTVSG

-593 NNLLQSLFSSQI
+593 SNLLQSLFSSQI

-620 VLFRSF
+620 ILFRSF
-626 LNALFIIVVPAF
+626 LNALFIIIVPAF
-638 SVGVVLSLMS
+638 SIGLVLSLMS

-677 WRYLQERNKSQENS
+677 WRYLQERKKSQESS
-691 EKETIYSVGRAIL
+691 EKETIYSTGRAIL

-712 GFLIFMFSNFNP
+712 GFLIFIFSNFNP
-724 TVLFGIFSALA
+724 TVLFGIFSAIA
-735 VYISMVMSFRFLPA
+735 IYISMVMSFRFLPA

>member
-1 MIRDFF
+1 MVQDFF
-7 QKIINHKYLFL
+7 QKIINHKYLCL

-50 DYQIYDEIND
+50 NYQIYDEIND

-65 EYVILAIKNDKMFS
+65 EYVILAIKNDQIFS

-85 LKAMQ
+85 LKAVQ

-128 LIDKLDLDKAKNE
+128 LTDKLDLDKAKHE

-147 FNELVISKDGE
+147 FNELIISKDGE

-165 LYDRDDYSQAV
+165 LYDRDDYSEAV

-212 TFGALTVIIFFILL
+212 TFGTLTVIIFFILL

-241 NAGLVMLSTIGILGL
+241 NAGLVMFSTMGILGL
-256 FDWPISIVSSNFLA
+256 FDWPISIVSSNFLT
-270 LLLIASIAISIHILV
+270 LLLITSIAISIHILV
-285 KVQEGIEEG
+285 KVQDGVEEG

-332 FGKMMAIG
+332 FGKMMAVG
-340 VCLNFFV
+340 VCLNFFA

-373 YNNIYLTGRSFIR
+373 YNNIYLTGRSFVR

-435 GTTPIEVILELSE
+435 GTTPIEIILELPE
-448 EEFFIDEDDLFFS
+448 EELFIDEDDLFFS

-475 MDVLEEI
+475 MNVLEEI

-507 LNGGNEIGDL
+507 LNNDSEIGDL

-548 ITIRTIDSFDGINRN
+548 ITIRTIDSFDGINRK
-563 QLLLDVDNFLSEAL
+563 QLLLDVDSFLSETL
-577 SDTDVNYTVSG
+577 SERDVSYTVSG

-593 NNLLQSLFSSQI
+593 SNLLQSLFSSQI

-620 VLFRSF
+620 ILFRSF
-626 LNALFIIVVPAF
+626 LNALFIIIVPAF
-638 SVGVVLSLMS
+638 SIGLVLSLMS

-677 WRYLQERNKSQENS
+677 WRYLQERKKSQESS
-691 EKETIYSVGRAIL
+691 EKETIYSTGRAIL

-712 GFLIFMFSNFNP
+712 GFLIFIFSNFNP
-724 TVLFGIFSALA
+724 TVLFGIFSAIA
-735 VYISMVMSFRFLPA
+735 IYISMVMSFRFLPA